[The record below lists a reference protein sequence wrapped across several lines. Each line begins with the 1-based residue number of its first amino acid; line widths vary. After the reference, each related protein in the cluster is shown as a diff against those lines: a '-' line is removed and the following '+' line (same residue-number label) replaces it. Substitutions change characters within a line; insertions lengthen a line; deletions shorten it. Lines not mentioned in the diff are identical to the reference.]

1 MNENIDVN
9 LKENMAD
16 LQEAST
22 VKLFLDDE
30 TIPFGEFTS
39 PVKIEL
45 DTSKIPDGKH
55 TLKIVAKS
63 TDGIEGIKII
73 PFEVKNGPTIAVVG
87 LKENEILNDRHPIT
101 INAYGS
107 ERKDKFIIVGSE
119 TPKAIPSWVW
129 MLLVIFMGF
138 GLFYF
143 VMYWTPDF
151 YKSFF

>member
-9 LKENMAD
+9 LKENMAN